1 MKKSDSARRAIK
13 SASTESEVIAAV
25 RGYLSSLAP
34 LEIALLPAP
43 LMALML
49 SEAEEIV
56 QSALQLVHSALL
68 AARDPS
74 EAELLGDA
82 NLVFAAAAKRLAA
95 LAKDV
100 A

>member
-1 MKKSDSARRAIK
+1 MKKSDSARHAIK

-25 RGYLSSLAP
+25 REYLSSLDP
-34 LEIALLPAP
+34 REIAFLPAP

-56 QSALQLVHSALL
+56 QSALQLVHTALL
-68 AARDPS
+68 AARDAS

>member
-13 SASTESEVIAAV
+13 AAATASEVIAAI
-25 RGYLSSLAP
+25 RGYLSSLDP
-34 LEIALLPAP
+34 PEIALLPES
-43 LMALML
+43 LMAVVL
-49 SEAEEIV
+49 SETEEIV
-56 QSALQLVHSALL
+56 QAALHLVHGALL

>member
-1 MKKSDSARRAIK
+1 MKKSDSARRAIT
-13 SASTESEVIAAV
+13 SASTESEVISAV
-25 RGYLSSLAP
+25 RGYLSSLDA

-56 QSALQLVHSALL
+56 QSALQLVHTALL
-68 AARDPS
+68 AARDSS

-82 NLVFAAAAKRLAA
+82 HLVFAAAAKRLAA